1 MQKIVIVLIFI
12 IFYGLNLFA
21 GDFEL
26 GVDAFRKSDFLN
38 AIELFSK
45 ACDEEN
51 MKACHNLGVIYTNG
65 YGTTQNYNKAFELFN
80 KACEGRN
87 KNACYSLGVLYQD
100 GKGIQQD
107 YLKASEMYE
116 KTCNRGDAVVCGILG
131 NMYNEGKIIAQNY
144 SKANEFFEKACAR
157 GYSNGCFKQGV
168 NYSEEKI
175 VIQDNN
181 KENNEVNISDEN
193 NLLYENIIKNDL
205 DKNIRFFKK
214 SLLSKITKVQEIN
227 HNLVNVYEI
236 NKNNLLFLI
245 TSNTP
250 DNICHVCVPRMSWY
264 NLKLEN
270 DIWNIKSKILSIE
283 PNGSWGSFPVPEMIF
298 IGKDKIAFKSI
309 FSYGGQGTVE
319 TQLYI
324 DEYDELNSKFRNIL
338 SIDFAFSDTG
348 QYDEED
354 SIEDWNSEI
363 LIIKNDNPYYDI
375 QISKKGK
382 KDKMNFEEKQI
393 YKYQNDKYNIF

>member
-1 MQKIVIVLIFI
+1 
-12 IFYGLNLFA
+12 
-21 GDFEL
+21 
-26 GVDAFRKSDFLN
+26 
-38 AIELFSK
+38 
-45 ACDEEN
+45 
-51 MKACHNLGVIYTNG
+51 
-65 YGTTQNYNKAFELFN
+65 
-80 KACEGRN
+80 
-87 KNACYSLGVLYQD
+87 
-100 GKGIQQD
+100 
-107 YLKASEMYE
+107 
-116 KTCNRGDAVVCGILG
+116 
-131 NMYNEGKIIAQNY
+131 MYNGKIIAQNY
-144 SKANEFFEKACAR
+144 SKANESFEKACD
-157 GYSNGCFKQGV
+157 GEYTNGCFKLGD
-168 NYSEEKI
+168 NYIKEKI

-205 DKNIRFFKK
+205 DKNIRFFKR

-236 NKNNLLFLI
+236 DKNNLLFLI

-283 PNGSWGSFPVPEMIF
+283 PSGSWGSFPVPEMIF

-324 DEYDELNSKFRNIL
+324 DEYDELNSKFKNIL
-338 SIDFAFSDTG
+338 SIDFVFSDTG
-348 QYDEED
+348 RYDEED